1 MENYDFDRL
10 RKELENSYG
19 AQSVTFSGGFGFLEM
34 LEAGKATEEQLLDMA
49 RREGVNL
56 EKFKIN

>member
-10 RKELENSYG
+10 RKELENIYG

-34 LEAGKATEEQLLDMA
+34 LEAGEASEEQLLEMA
-49 RREGVNL
+49 HREGVNL
-56 EKFKIN
+56 EKFRIN